1 MNLKDF
7 DTSRVMQ
14 VMITLVSVAYRE
26 CLAIIE
32 TEMLSEKSSHLVH
45 LLCSLQTNLLMWCCC
60 QMESENKCRAELAET
75 VIKNCKKVDN
85 QLLFLVLL
93 FTLIVF
99 RISASVF
106 GLNLALIFSYLLSLC
121 LLFEFKSIF
130 YTFWCFF

>member
-45 LLCSLQTNLLMWCCC
+45 LLCSLQTNLMMWCCC

-75 VIKNCKKVDN
+75 VIKNCKKLIIN
-85 QLLFLVLL
+85 FYFLFYSLI
-93 FTLIVF
+93 FIVF
-99 RISASVF
+99 RISAQF
-106 GLNLALIFSYLLSLC
+106 L
-121 LLFEFKSIF
+121 
-130 YTFWCFF
+130 T